1 MAAAFDLAQ
10 LGQCVGVDLWDFH
23 TDDGRSLRGAADF
36 VAGWAGREGDWPWP
50 ELDKT
55 ETSGLYEVLQRGAWA
70 WSDPALASKAA
81 LYQERNAGL
90 DLNLRV
96 PPYAP

>member
-1 MAAAFDLAQ
+1 
-10 LGQCVGVDLWDFH
+10 
-23 TDDGRSLRGAADF
+23 
-36 VAGWAGREGDWPWP
+36 
-50 ELDKT
+50 
-55 ETSGLYEVLQRGAWA
+55 VLQRGAWA

-81 LYQERNAGL
+81 LYRDRNAGT